1 MGNFYQIGEVS
12 HITGLTPRTLH
23 YYDEISL
30 LVPSERLAG
39 GQRLYTAGDLRR
51 IEEIKELKR
60 LLGLSLSE
68 IKRLLD
74 ADDARTR
81 HLAAARQATDEPARR
96 AALEQALGVTE
107 AQARS
112 VHEKIDQLTQ
122 FGRKLERHVREL
134 RRLLRTG
141 RDGAIVKVEA
151 ATATQPAGGRRPVTA
166 EADDAR
172 AFLGLRPEPGTRLV
186 PEGGG
191 PASGGAGGAR

>member
-1 MGNFYQIGEVS
+1 MGNFYQIGEVCHS
-12 HITGLTPRTLH
+12 TGLTPRTLH
-23 YYDEISL
+23 YYDEIGL

-39 GQRLYTAGDLRR
+39 GQRLYTAADLGR

-81 HLAAARQATDEPARR
+81 HLAAAREATDEPARH

-134 RRLLRTG
+134 RRLLRIG
-141 RDGAIVKVEA
+141 RDGAIVKVKA
-151 ATATQPAGGRRPVTA
+151 APAAQAVGGRRTVA
-166 EADDAR
+166 AA
-172 AFLGLRPEPGTRLV
+172 
-186 PEGGG
+186 
-191 PASGGAGGAR
+191 AGGSGANGAEGER

>member
-1 MGNFYQIGEVS
+1 MGNFYQIGEVC
-12 HITGLTPRTLH
+12 HTTGLTPRTLH
-23 YYDEISL
+23 YYDEIGL

-81 HLAAARQATDEPARR
+81 HLAAAREAPDEPARR

-112 VHEKIDQLTQ
+112 VHEKIDQLTE

-141 RDGAIVKVEA
+141 RDGAIVKAKA
-151 ATATQPAGGRRPVTA
+151 ATAAQPVGGRRPVTA
-166 EADDAR
+166 AAGDAR
-172 AFLGLRPEPGTRLV
+172 AILGLRREPGTRLV
-186 PEGGG
+186 PGGG
-191 PASGGAGGAR
+191 SPAPGGAGGER